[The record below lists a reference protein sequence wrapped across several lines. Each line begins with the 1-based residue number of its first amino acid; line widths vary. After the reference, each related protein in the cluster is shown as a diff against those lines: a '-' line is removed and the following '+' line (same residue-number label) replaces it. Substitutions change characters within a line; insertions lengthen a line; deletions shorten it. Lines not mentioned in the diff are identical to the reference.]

1 MELNYLAILAA
12 TAASFVL
19 GGLWYSPVLFGK
31 VWMVETGITEES
43 AQQRNMVKVFGLAIL
58 ATLIVAFNLAAFLG
72 PEASLV
78 SGAFYG
84 FLAGAGWVAM
94 AFAVND
100 LFEGR
105 TLRLFA
111 INAGYQTLSF
121 TLMGAIIGVWN

>member
-72 PEASLV
+72 PDASLV

-111 INAGYQTLSF
+111 VNAGYHTLSF

>member
-72 PEASLV
+72 PEASLA

-111 INAGYQTLSF
+111 VNAGYHTLSF

>member
-111 INAGYQTLSF
+111 VNAGYHTLSF

>member
-31 VWMVETGITEES
+31 IWMVETGITEES

-72 PEASLV
+72 PEASLT

-94 AFAVND
+94 AFAIND

-105 TLRLFA
+105 TLRMFA
-111 INAGYQTLSF
+111 INAGYHTLSF

>member
-72 PEASLV
+72 PEASFT

-94 AFAVND
+94 AFAIND

-111 INAGYQTLSF
+111 INAGYHTLSF

>member
-72 PEASLV
+72 PEASLT

-94 AFAVND
+94 AFAIND

-111 INAGYQTLSF
+111 INAGYHTLSF

>member
-1 MELNYLAILAA
+1 MEINFLAVLSA
-12 TAASFVL
+12 TAASFAL
-19 GGLWYSPVLFGK
+19 GGLWYSPLLLGK
-31 VWMVETGITEES
+31 AWMEETGITEAS
-43 AQQRNMVKVFGLAIL
+43 AQQRNMARVFGLAIL

-72 PEASLV
+72 PDASLT

-94 AFAVND
+94 AFAIND

-111 INAGYQTLSF
+111 INASYHTLSF